1 MRKRNLYKDIVHGAA
16 ILLLA
21 AVCFH
26 VYKDYQKE
34 HNLYRVTIQSGQELT
49 GKDAEELQNITG
61 LVRFEPVSSA
71 AVTLKME
78 GYTLETRL
86 DGVDLETYP
95 LDWKKTEGEV
105 SLGNTAALFLG
116 EDVFQAFLDQHG
128 FAPNQGQIKKW
139 KENYGELSVEL
150 TDEAGRVAHGRIFG
164 IIKSPGQMACMDQS
178 QMEEIFQ
185 ASSKEMGGYME
196 VYGHKHMEQA
206 RAALESGGFMVEE
219 WE

>member
-49 GKDAEELQNITG
+49 GKDAEKLQNITG

-128 FAPNQGQIKKW
+128 FAPNQGQIKKM
-139 KENYGELSVEL
+139 EGELWGVVRG
-150 TDEAGRVAHGRIFG
+150 TDGRSRPRSTWQDFWHNKKPRANGLYGPKPNGRNIPG
-164 IIKSPGQMACMDQS
+164 IQ
-178 QMEEIFQ
+178 
-185 ASSKEMGGYME
+185 
-196 VYGHKHMEQA
+196 
-206 RAALESGGFMVEE
+206 
-219 WE
+219 

>member
-95 LDWKKTEGEV
+95 LD
-105 SLGNTAALFLG
+105 
-116 EDVFQAFLDQHG
+116 
-128 FAPNQGQIKKW
+128 
-139 KENYGELSVEL
+139 
-150 TDEAGRVAHGRIFG
+150 
-164 IIKSPGQMACMDQS
+164 
-178 QMEEIFQ
+178 
-185 ASSKEMGGYME
+185 
-196 VYGHKHMEQA
+196 
-206 RAALESGGFMVEE
+206 
-219 WE
+219 